1 MADDPEEKQPAPRAQ
16 REIDI
21 EEDVLNEAFEAGD
34 ERLQLEKT
42 LLATAYLLDSCSGQG
57 SESLDGAIAI
67 GLAEILRG
75 AARDAA
81 RLRRQLRRQHER
93 APADAQDE

>member
-1 MADDPEEKQPAPRAQ
+1 MENEPKQPGPEAQ
-16 REIDI
+16 RDIDI

-42 LLATAYLLDSCSGQG
+42 LLATAYLLDSCSGEG
-57 SESLDGAIAI
+57 AEAVDGAIAI

-75 AARDAA
+75 AAKSAA
-81 RLRRQLRRQHER
+81 RLRRQLRRQFEKDDNLQL
-93 APADAQDE
+93 PD